1 MFLKMRSSKLLIKF
15 LLVCFIWVSFQQTVL
30 AGIVT
35 TEDLV
40 DEQLVLS
47 EKQRLMQLFGS
58 EKVQEQLIAMGVS
71 PSDAKQRLEN
81 MTDAEILEF
90 SAKMDE
96 MNAGSGVVGAL
107 VFVFLVLLVTD
118 LLGYTDVFP
127 FVKKTIK

>member
-1 MFLKMRSSKLLIKF
+1 MRSSKLLIKF

>member
-1 MFLKMRSSKLLIKF
+1 MRSSKLLIKF
-15 LLVCFIWVSFQQTVL
+15 LLVCFICVSFQQTVL

>member
-15 LLVCFIWVSFQQTVL
+15 LLVCFISVSFQQAVF

-71 PSDAKQRLEN
+71 PSDAQQRLEN

-96 MNAGSGVVGAL
+96 MNTGSGVVGAL